1 MKALVI
7 GRGVQGKRWENNLRS
22 LGYDVRIYGRD
33 YKDKLNREEDFPII
47 IVAVPY
53 FAFREVLETLN
64 KYNIS
69 SKRLIIEK
77 PGASNFEEYKEVME
91 HANRISPN
99 SQMFLPLYIQYR
111 DLIENGIIK
120 PRRVT
125 YVVKLNLEDIVYQ
138 DERCIYLKSGRC
150 LDPNVLRDL
159 FFHPASLF
167 SYDPNILSGFF
178 LDYPIRKGYERI
190 YVFKNITPGIGMIVG
205 RSIGEQRIIDNSPIK
220 FDNPMMRHIYNS
232 YEELRLDRLPKTIW
246 KELDRHMSLDSILKE
261 TNDEYKVF

>member
-33 YKDKLNREEDFPII
+33 YKDKLNREEDFRII
-47 IVAVPY
+47 IVVTPY
-53 FAFREVLETLN
+53 FAFGEVMETLRR
-64 KYNIS
+64 YNIS

-77 PGASNFEEYKEVME
+77 PGASNFEEYKKVIEN
-91 HANRISPN
+91 ANRISSD
-99 SQMFLPLYIQYR
+99 SQMFLPLYIQYK

-125 YVVKLNLEDIVYQ
+125 YVVKLNLEEILYK
-138 DERCIYLKSGRC
+138 DEKCIYLKSGRC

-167 SYDPNILSGFF
+167 FYDFNILSGFF
-178 LDYPIRKGYERI
+178 LDRLIGNGHEKI
-190 YVFKNITPGIGMIVG
+190 YFFKNIVSRISMVIG
-205 RSIGEQRIIDNSPIK
+205 RSREEQRTINGSPIK
-220 FDNPMMRHIYNS
+220 FDNPMMRHINNS
-232 YEELRLDRLPKTIW
+232 YEELRLDKLPKRIW
-246 KELDRHMSLDSILKE
+246 IELERHISLDKILME
-261 TNDEYKVF
+261 NQQWI